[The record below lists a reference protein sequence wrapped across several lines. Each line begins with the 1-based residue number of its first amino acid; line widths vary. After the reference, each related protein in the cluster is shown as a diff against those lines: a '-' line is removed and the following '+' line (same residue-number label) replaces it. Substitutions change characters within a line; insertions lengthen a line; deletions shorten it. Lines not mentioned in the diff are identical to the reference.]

1 MADVNTVIDPAG
13 VNANEVDQQGGNKTP
28 EIKLPQSIE
37 ELQALLQ
44 SEGDKRVAS
53 AIKKRE
59 EKLKADFEAKIEKE
73 KAEAARLAKMTQA
86 EREKAVLEAERKSFE
101 AERKAFAKTQLLNQT
116 MVELQKESLPVTF
129 AEYMMADTAEE
140 VIERINSFKKVWQEA
155 LQVAVDE
162 RIKSKTPKAGTSN
175 NTTITKEDFKKMT
188 YRERVS
194 LYDSNP
200 ELYKSLNK

>member
-1 MADVNTVIDPAG
+1 MADVNTVTDPAG
-13 VNANEVDQQGGNKTP
+13 VNANEVDQQGGNSTP
-28 EIKLPQSIE
+28 EITLPQSVE

-53 AIKKRE
+53 AIRKRE
-59 EKLKADFEAKIEKE
+59 DKLKADYEAKIEKE
-73 KAEAARLAKMTQA
+73 KAEAAKLAKMTQT
-86 EREKAVLEAERKSFE
+86 EREKAIFD
-101 AERKAFAKTQLLNQT
+101 AERKAFEEERKSFAKTQLLNQT

-140 VIERINSFKKVWQEA
+140 VVERINSFKTVWQEA

-175 NTTITKEDFKKMT
+175 SNAITKEDFKKMT
-188 YRERVS
+188 YRERAA